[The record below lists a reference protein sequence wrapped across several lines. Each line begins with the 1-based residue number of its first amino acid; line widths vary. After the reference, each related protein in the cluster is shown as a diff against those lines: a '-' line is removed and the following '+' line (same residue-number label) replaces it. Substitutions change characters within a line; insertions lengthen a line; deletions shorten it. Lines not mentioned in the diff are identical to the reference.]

1 MPTSYYFLLTQGEL
15 MKTFSNNTQA
25 HKHPQ
30 HARGGGG
37 YIISLNAS
45 TEFIHSHTD
54 STPCHTDLA
63 LSHTDSLSCHTD
75 LERSERE
82 VSSSQIQ
89 NTFSTTS
96 AKRKRFIP
104 STLPLAQKESVAS
117 LETATAVS
125 FCNQGESL
133 AISASSIKSAGDTT
147 APFESDFMHHE
158 AGESRNERKAC
169 NIDSM
174 DCHATAAAVSRNDS
188 KATTANTTTKKLV
201 LSISLVLAAAL
212 ELAAQNSNMFSG
224 CQSNQMGYRHN
235 SGGAVCAIPSRTIF
249 HDNRNYDGTSY
260 FWVNREAAGKA
271 VLQVSNTY
279 VNNLQVKLSH
289 TGSSDWADVYLSN
302 TRYTGNTLIKSGGDN
317 GEVKGNIE
325 FKVTG
330 GSNNRIDN
338 ITHEAKR
345 LNLKGESQGLTVGT
359 LTQTTTG
366 DSQIFNNT
374 TVHTLDLQQG
384 KSYQRGGTIDNL
396 IINGGEFHQ
405 GAKDNIT
412 AAENEGTINNL
423 ILTKGTFKHYKGTIK
438 NITLTAP
445 EPTAQTA
452 SLSSTQSSEG
462 SQGSDSSTTTS
473 PFTFEKN
480 VSYNSG
486 SNITNRG
493 YNGLIQSVTQQDGKN
508 TATLSNGT
516 TIEATLTNS
525 DPTNRTKGLTINNE
539 TGDLTNSGNLTELN
553 ITQGTNGQTVQAYST
568 QSKSITNTA
577 GAKITTLTL
586 FDGYTT
592 INNYGTITTITH
604 NQSGGQARAAQTLAV
619 LTTPIIINNGEG
631 GYISSYDA
639 RNNAKINN
647 SGRIGT
653 LTLKEDNNNITNN
666 PKYDKDG
673 KLINGIIDKLVMT
686 GGTNSINTLDGV
698 AYNPNNGM
706 STLDLQGGTLAVDT
720 LSVGLNGNVAKH
732 RIDLSS
738 GNGTKNGKLSVKNIE
753 VAYVDGNFNPT
764 RHINTDLKDYVSS
777 GTTVT
782 NQLDTNTPITFRSS
796 EQLQNLGITFNAD
809 GTPLFKVEDSIAADM
824 TSLLIR
830 QSMRRKMLID
840 TYLAEQSRRS
850 LKNKERRTKQRIE
863 ANVLAQSKEQYEK
876 DLAAYKQDKAK
887 WDKLANS
894 KENKALIA
902 QYEKEYK
909 AYEKAFKQYEK
920 DKAKWEKLSDKD
932 KAKLADKSK
941 APIAPIEPKAPT
953 KPTAKEGDKDYK
965 QVMADFDKAQKEH
978 KKALSQYQKAL
989 KQYEKDK
996 AKWEKL
1002 SDKDKAKL
1010 AKSGKQAP
1018 IAPKEPTQPAIL
1030 AQEPI
1035 MPIAPELH
1043 SSLESLYADAYG
1055 IKGDFFIRAFGGMGE
1070 HRLNDGTQTN
1080 SWSAGTLLGAN
1091 WNLKFGNSQG
1101 NIGFYGGYEYLHNGY
1116 KRVDI
1121 NAQGN
1126 TGFVGLRFSHLFAQ
1140 TKLAGFYYVADVNGG
1155 YSDFMIAQTYVGMP
1169 YSARLGNINIGASM
1183 RLGSALY
1190 LNKGKSILFPSLGV
1204 GFEGGNIG
1212 EFELKTT
1219 AKENQLRSGGL
1230 SRSYAVA
1237 YAQAN
1242 LNYYQEYGKR
1252 FSTTLGGGFRY
1263 LLNNE
1268 VEIAPT
1274 VNGIVFNAN
1283 QQTGKIA
1290 SVELA
1295 PFFYQGT
1302 FMVNYHTDNAGNF
1315 SVGYVAVGG
1324 LLGITHNASM
1334 RWHYF
1339 F

>member
-1 MPTSYYFLLTQGEL
+1 MDIITPQD
-15 MKTFSNNTQA
+15 NNAKGIDT
-25 HKHPQ
+25 
-30 HARGGGG
+30 
-37 YIISLNAS
+37 LN
-45 TEFIHSHTD
+45 H
-54 STPCHTDLA
+54 
-63 LSHTDSLSCHTD
+63 
-75 LERSERE
+75 
-82 VSSSQIQ
+82 
-89 NTFSTTS
+89 
-96 AKRKRFIP
+96 
-104 STLPLAQKESVAS
+104 
-117 LETATAVS
+117 
-125 FCNQGESL
+125 
-133 AISASSIKSAGDTT
+133 
-147 APFESDFMHHE
+147 
-158 AGESRNERKAC
+158 
-169 NIDSM
+169 
-174 DCHATAAAVSRNDS
+174 
-188 KATTANTTTKKLV
+188 
-201 LSISLVLAAAL
+201 
-212 ELAAQNSNMFSG
+212 
-224 CQSNQMGYRHN
+224 QS
-235 SGGAVCAIPSRTIF
+235 
-249 HDNRNYDGTSY
+249 
-260 FWVNREAAGKA
+260 
-271 VLQVSNTY
+271 
-279 VNNLQVKLSH
+279 
-289 TGSSDWADVYLSN
+289 
-302 TRYTGNTLIKSGGDN
+302 
-317 GEVKGNIE
+317 
-325 FKVTG
+325 
-330 GSNNRIDN
+330 
-338 ITHEAKR
+338 KR
-345 LNLKGESQGLTVGT
+345 LNLRTTGSNST
-359 LTQTTTG
+359 LT
-366 DSQIFNNT
+366 INT
-374 TVHTLDLQQG
+374 LNQ
-384 KSYQRGGTIDNL
+384 DNGS
-396 IINGGEFHQ
+396 INGGSSSSGSTNSGDTQIFK
-405 GAKDNIT
+405 GATVNNFNLQSGKAYQFDGTVGNLNIT
-412 AAENEGTINNL
+412 GGEYYQGINDVNSAVPDTSPGNGNQNFGT
-423 ILTKGTFKHYKGTIK
+423 GGTIK
-438 NITLTAP
+438 NLILAGGTFKYYKGQVENITLVAP
-445 EPTAQTA
+445 QTAQAATQA
-452 SLSSTQSSEG
+452 SVSSTQSSEG
-462 SQGSDSSTTTS
+462 SQSSESSTTTPSLFGKGS
-473 PFTFEKN
+473 PN
-480 VSYNSG
+480 GNG
-486 SNITNRG
+486 STPTNA
-493 YNGLIQSVTQQDGKN
+493 YNGLIQSVTQQGGKN

-525 DPTNRTKGLTINNE
+525 DQNNRTKGLTINNE
-539 TGDLTNSGNLTELN
+539 TGDLTNSGNLTALN
-553 ITQGTNGQTVQAYST
+553 ITQSTNGTTQAYST
-568 QSKSITNTA
+568 QESKSITNTA
-577 GAKITTLTL
+577 GASITTLTL

-604 NQSGGQARAAQTLAV
+604 NQSGVQNRAAQTLAA

-639 RNNAKINN
+639 KDNAQIINN
-647 SGRIGT
+647 GKIGT
-653 LTLKEDNNNITNN
+653 LTLKQDSNNITNN
-666 PKYDKDG
+666 PKYDENG
-673 KLINGIIDKLVMT
+673 KLINGIIENLVMT
-686 GGTNSINTLDGV
+686 GGSNSINTLDGV
-698 AYNPNNGM
+698 AYNANTGM

-738 GNGTKNGKLSVKNIE
+738 TSSNKNGTLSVKNIE
-753 VAYVDGNFNPT
+753 VAYVDGYFNPT
-764 RHINTDLKDYVSS
+764 KHINTDLKDYVNN
-777 GTTVT
+777 GTTAT
-782 NQLDTNTPITFRSS
+782 NQLDTQSPITFRSS

-989 KQYEKDK
+989 KQYQKDK
-996 AKWEKL
+996 AKWEKENQ
-1002 SDKDKAKL
+1002 
-1010 AKSGKQAP
+1010 KSAQDSKERVGTQAP

>member
-1 MPTSYYFLLTQGEL
+1 M
-15 MKTFSNNTQA
+15 
-25 HKHPQ
+25 
-30 HARGGGG
+30 
-37 YIISLNAS
+37 
-45 TEFIHSHTD
+45 
-54 STPCHTDLA
+54 
-63 LSHTDSLSCHTD
+63 
-75 LERSERE
+75 
-82 VSSSQIQ
+82 
-89 NTFSTTS
+89 
-96 AKRKRFIP
+96 
-104 STLPLAQKESVAS
+104 
-117 LETATAVS
+117 
-125 FCNQGESL
+125 
-133 AISASSIKSAGDTT
+133 
-147 APFESDFMHHE
+147 
-158 AGESRNERKAC
+158 
-169 NIDSM
+169 
-174 DCHATAAAVSRNDS
+174 
-188 KATTANTTTKKLV
+188 
-201 LSISLVLAAAL
+201 
-212 ELAAQNSNMFSG
+212 SG
-224 CQSNQMGYRHN
+224 CANNQMGFKHN
-235 SGGAVCAIPSRTIF
+235 NGATCLLPANHLFTGSGNWNNI
-249 HDNRNYDGTSY
+249 Y
-260 FWVNREAAGKA
+260 FWVNREAVGSAW
-271 VLQVSNTY
+271 LQ
-279 VNNLQVKLSH
+279 
-289 TGSSDWADVYLSN
+289 LSN
-302 TRYTGNTLIKSGGDN
+302 GSINTL
-317 GEVKGNIE
+317 EVKVSHEQWAELHLNSINYKNIAIKNGDE
-325 FKVTG
+325 NGDAKGKIEIKVTG
-330 GSNNRIDN
+330 GTNNRIDN

-359 LTQTTTG
+359 LTQTTKG

-445 EPTAQTA
+445 EPTVQAA
-452 SLSSTQSSEG
+452 SLSTTQSSEG
-462 SQGSDSSTTTS
+462 TQSSANTQSSGQSNESSTTTTS
-473 PFTFEKN
+473 PFTFQTN

-486 SNITNRG
+486 SNTTNNG

-525 DPTNRTKGLTINNE
+525 DQNNRTKGLTINNE
-539 TGDLTNSGNLTELN
+539 TGDLTNSGNLTVLN
-553 ITQGTNGQTVQAYST
+553 ITQGSNGQTAQAYST
-568 QSKSITNTA
+568 QESKSITNTA
-577 GAKITTLTL
+577 GASITTLTL

-604 NQSGGQARAAQTLAV
+604 NQSGVQNRAAQTLAA

-631 GYISSYDA
+631 GYISEYDA

-653 LTLKEDNNNITNN
+653 LTLKEDSNNITNN
-666 PKYDKDG
+666 PKYDGNG
-673 KLINGIIDKLVMT
+673 KLINGIIEKLIMT
-686 GGTNSINTLDGV
+686 GGSNSINTLDGV
-698 AYNPNNGM
+698 AYNANTGM
-706 STLDLQGGTLAVDT
+706 SALDLQGGTLAVDT

-732 RIDLSS
+732 RIDLS
-738 GNGTKNGKLSVKNIE
+738 NGSSAKNGKLSVKNIE
-753 VAYVDGNFNPT
+753 VAYVDGYFNPT
-764 RHINTDLKDYVSS
+764 RTINTDLKDYVNN
-777 GTTVT
+777 GTSVT
-782 NQLDTNTPITFRSS
+782 AQLDTSSATTFRSS

-887 WDKLANS
+887 WDKLASS

-989 KQYEKDK
+989 KQYQKDK
-996 AKWEKL
+996 AKWEKENQ
-1002 SDKDKAKL
+1002 
-1010 AKSGKQAP
+1010 KSAQDSKERVGTQAP
-1018 IAPKEPTQPAIL
+1018 IAPKEPTQPTIL

>member
-1 MPTSYYFLLTQGEL
+1 M
-15 MKTFSNNTQA
+15 
-25 HKHPQ
+25 
-30 HARGGGG
+30 
-37 YIISLNAS
+37 
-45 TEFIHSHTD
+45 
-54 STPCHTDLA
+54 
-63 LSHTDSLSCHTD
+63 
-75 LERSERE
+75 
-82 VSSSQIQ
+82 
-89 NTFSTTS
+89 
-96 AKRKRFIP
+96 
-104 STLPLAQKESVAS
+104 
-117 LETATAVS
+117 
-125 FCNQGESL
+125 
-133 AISASSIKSAGDTT
+133 
-147 APFESDFMHHE
+147 
-158 AGESRNERKAC
+158 
-169 NIDSM
+169 
-174 DCHATAAAVSRNDS
+174 
-188 KATTANTTTKKLV
+188 
-201 LSISLVLAAAL
+201 
-212 ELAAQNSNMFSG
+212 SG
-224 CQSNQMGYRHN
+224 CAANQMGYGQNGMGPTCVSPVTHEFRG
-235 SGGAVCAIPSRTIF
+235 SGYRGNMSWW
-249 HDNRNYDGTSY
+249 S
-260 FWVNREAAGKA
+260 NREVAGKPE
-271 VLQVSNTY
+271 LHLFNGRGSS
-279 VNNLQVKLSH
+279 LQVKMSH
-289 TGSSDWADVYLSN
+289 TSNGGWADATLNN
-302 TRYTGNTLIKSGGDN
+302 TQYGDVTIKNGSDN
-317 GEVKGNIE
+317 GEPKGNIE

-330 GSNNRIDN
+330 GTNNRIDN
-338 ITHEAKR
+338 ITHEARR
-345 LNLKGESQGLTVGT
+345 LNLKGGSSEQLTVGT

-374 TVHTLDLQQG
+374 TVHTLDLKQG

-445 EPTAQTA
+445 EPTVQAA
-452 SLSSTQSSEG
+452 SVSSTQSSES
-462 SQGSDSSTTTS
+462 SQSSDSPTTTTP
-473 PFTFEKN
+473 PFTFQTN
-480 VSYNSG
+480 VSYTGNG
-486 SNITNRG
+486 NTTTNNG
-493 YNGLIQSVTQQDGKN
+493 YSGLIQSVTQQDGKN

-539 TGDLTNSGNLTELN
+539 TGDLTNSGNLTALN
-553 ITQGTNGQTVQAYST
+553 ITQSPSTQATYST
-568 QSKSITNTA
+568 QESKSITNTA
-577 GAKITTLTL
+577 GANITTLTL

-604 NQSGGQARAAQTLAV
+604 NQSGAAQSRSAAQTLAA

-631 GYISSYDA
+631 GYISEYDA

-666 PKYDKDG
+666 PKYDENG
-673 KLINGIIDKLVMT
+673 KLINGIIDKLVMS
-686 GGTNSINTLDGV
+686 GGNNSINTLDGV
-698 AYNPNNGM
+698 AYDANTGM

-738 GNGTKNGKLSVKNIE
+738 SGKGTLSVKNIE

-764 RHINTDLKDYVSS
+764 KHINTDLKSYVNN
-777 GTTVT
+777 GDKVT
-782 NQLDTNTPITFRSS
+782 SQLDTNTPTTFRSS

-989 KQYEKDK
+989 KQYQKDK
-996 AKWEKL
+996 AKWEKENQ
-1002 SDKDKAKL
+1002 
-1010 AKSGKQAP
+1010 KSAQDSKERVGTQAP

-1055 IKGDFFIRAFGGMGE
+1055 VKGDFFIRAFGGMGE

-1290 SVELA
+1290 SVKLA

>member
-1 MPTSYYFLLTQGEL
+1 
-15 MKTFSNNTQA
+15 
-25 HKHPQ
+25 
-30 HARGGGG
+30 
-37 YIISLNAS
+37 
-45 TEFIHSHTD
+45 
-54 STPCHTDLA
+54 
-63 LSHTDSLSCHTD
+63 
-75 LERSERE
+75 
-82 VSSSQIQ
+82 
-89 NTFSTTS
+89 
-96 AKRKRFIP
+96 
-104 STLPLAQKESVAS
+104 
-117 LETATAVS
+117 
-125 FCNQGESL
+125 
-133 AISASSIKSAGDTT
+133 
-147 APFESDFMHHE
+147 MHHE

-188 KATTANTTTKKLV
+188 ISNAYTSPTHNDSKATTTKSTTKKLV

-212 ELAAQNSNMFSG
+212 ELAANSSR
-224 CQSNQMGYRHN
+224 C
-235 SGGAVCAIPSRTIF
+235 GGV
-249 HDNRNYDGTSY
+249 
-260 FWVNREAAGKA
+260 WVNWASSLSWMNIDACYTYAGANISSGPYSHQEMTLDNITNKRGA
-271 VLQVSNTY
+271 LTINARSQVSND
-279 VNNLQVKLSH
+279 NPNQHPWLN
-289 TGSSDWADVYLSN
+289 VYLKQS
-302 TRYTGNTLIKSGGDN
+302 GSLDTLNISGKFKS
-317 GEVKGNIE
+317 ELKSFAEPHTVQ
-325 FKVTG
+325 
-330 GSNNRIDN
+330 S
-338 ITHEAKR
+338 ITHRATR
-345 LNLKGESQGLTVGT
+345 LNLRVDNGTNGESSSNT
-359 LTQTTTG
+359 LT
-366 DSQIFNNT
+366 INT
-374 TVHTLDLQQG
+374 LNQ
-384 KSYQRGGTIDNL
+384 DNGS
-396 IINGGEFHQ
+396 INGGSSSSGSTNSGDTQIFKGVTVNNFNLQSGKAYQFDGTVGNLTITGGEYYQ
-405 GAKDNIT
+405 GINDANNAVPDSSTSNQ
-412 AAENEGTINNL
+412 NFGT
-423 ILTKGTFKHYKGTIK
+423 GGTIK
-438 NITLTAP
+438 NLILAGGTFKYYKGQVENITLV
-445 EPTAQTA
+445 AQTTQAA
-452 SLSSTQSSEG
+452 SVSSTQSSEG
-462 SQGSDSSTTTS
+462 SQSSESSTTAPSLFGKGS
-473 PFTFEKN
+473 PN
-480 VSYNSG
+480 GNG
-486 SNITNRG
+486 STPTNA
-493 YNGLIQSVTQQDGKN
+493 YSGLIQSVTQQGGKN

-539 TGDLTNSGNLTELN
+539 TGDLTNSGNLTALN
-553 ITQGTNGQTVQAYST
+553 ITQSPSTQATYST
-568 QSKSITNTA
+568 QESKSITNTA
-577 GAKITTLTL
+577 GANITTLTL

-604 NQSGGQARAAQTLAV
+604 NQSGAAQSRSAAQTLAA

-631 GYISSYDA
+631 GYISEYDA

-666 PKYDKDG
+666 PKYDENG

-686 GGTNSINTLDGV
+686 GGSNSINTLDGV
-698 AYNPNNGM
+698 AYNANTGM
-706 STLDLQGGTLAVDT
+706 SALDLQGGTLAVDT

-738 GNGTKNGKLSVKNIE
+738 SSSAKGGKLSVKNIE

-764 RHINTDLKDYVSS
+764 KHINTDLKSYVNN
-777 GTTVT
+777 GDKVT
-782 NQLDTNTPITFRSS
+782 SQLDTNTPTTFRSS

-989 KQYEKDK
+989 KQYQKDK
-996 AKWEKL
+996 AKWEKENQ
-1002 SDKDKAKL
+1002 
-1010 AKSGKQAP
+1010 KSAQDSKERVGTQAP

-1055 IKGDFFIRAFGGMGE
+1055 VKGDFFIRAFGGMGE

-1290 SVELA
+1290 SVKLA

>member
-1 MPTSYYFLLTQGEL
+1 MKSAWQSTNPTQTKSTRL
-15 MKTFSNNTQA
+15 
-25 HKHPQ
+25 
-30 HARGGGG
+30 
-37 YIISLNAS
+37 SLAC
-45 TEFIHSHTD
+45 F
-54 STPCHTDLA
+54 LA
-63 LSHTDSLSCHTD
+63 LSSL
-75 LERSERE
+75 
-82 VSSSQIQ
+82 
-89 NTFSTTS
+89 
-96 AKRKRFIP
+96 
-104 STLPLAQKESVAS
+104 LPLA
-117 LETATAVS
+117 
-125 FCNQGESL
+125 
-133 AISASSIKSAGDTT
+133 
-147 APFESDFMHHE
+147 P
-158 AGESRNERKAC
+158 
-169 NIDSM
+169 
-174 DCHATAAAVSRNDS
+174 
-188 KATTANTTTKKLV
+188 
-201 LSISLVLAAAL
+201 
-212 ELAAQNSNMFSG
+212 
-224 CQSNQMGYRHN
+224 
-235 SGGAVCAIPSRTIF
+235 
-249 HDNRNYDGTSY
+249 
-260 FWVNREAAGKA
+260 
-271 VLQVSNTY
+271 LQVSANSANNQW
-279 VNNLQVKLSH
+279 VNLSGTTNLEVGIKYPPNNQFKGTNLSTPYCIH
-289 TGSSDWADVYLSN
+289 V
-302 TRYTGNTLIKSGGDN
+302 GNQCQPVRQPN
-317 GEVKGNIE
+317 
-325 FKVTG
+325 TG
-330 GSNNRIDN
+330 GYADWTNINIKNRTQAKIILYLGGETNIKDFKLKTENGSDGSGDVWVDMRLIEGTRLGSFTLLNNTKMDIITPQDNNARGIDTLN
-338 ITHEAKR
+338 HQSKR
-345 LNLKGESQGLTVGT
+345 LNLRTQGSNSTLTINTLNQDNGNISNGGSGSNGSSTTNSGDTQIFKGATVNNFNLQSGKAYQFDGTVG
-359 LTQTTTG
+359 
-366 DSQIFNNT
+366 
-374 TVHTLDLQQG
+374 
-384 KSYQRGGTIDNL
+384 NL
-396 IINGGEFHQ
+396 NITGGEYYQ
-405 GAKDNIT
+405 GINDANNAVPDSSTSNQ
-412 AAENEGTINNL
+412 NFGT
-423 ILTKGTFKHYKGTIK
+423 GGTIK
-438 NITLTAP
+438 NLILAGGTFKYYKGQVENITLV
-445 EPTAQTA
+445 AQTTQAA
-452 SLSSTQSSEG
+452 SVSSTQSSE
-462 SQGSDSSTTTS
+462 SSTTTPSLFGKGS
-473 PFTFEKN
+473 P
-480 VSYNSG
+480 
-486 SNITNRG
+486 SNANGTGPTNA
-493 YNGLIQSVTQQDGKN
+493 YNGLIQSVTQQGGKN

-553 ITQGTNGQTVQAYST
+553 ITQSTNGTTQATYST
-568 QSKSITNTA
+568 QESKSITNTA

-647 SGRIGT
+647 SGKIGT
-653 LTLKEDNNNITNN
+653 LTLKENNNNITNN
-666 PKYDKDG
+666 PKYDENG
-673 KLINGIIDKLVMT
+673 KLINGIIENLVMT
-686 GGTNSINTLDGV
+686 GGSNSINTLDGV
-698 AYNPNNGM
+698 AYNANTGM

-738 GNGTKNGKLSVKNIE
+738 SNGTKNGKLSVKNIE

-764 RHINTDLKDYVSS
+764 KHINTDLKSYVNNGASVSS
-777 GTTVT
+777 
-782 NQLDTNTPITFRSS
+782 QLENTPITFRSS

-989 KQYEKDK
+989 KQYQKDK
-996 AKWEKL
+996 AKWEKENQ
-1002 SDKDKAKL
+1002 
-1010 AKSGKQAP
+1010 KSAQDSKERVGTQAP

>member
-1 MPTSYYFLLTQGEL
+1 
-15 MKTFSNNTQA
+15 
-25 HKHPQ
+25 
-30 HARGGGG
+30 
-37 YIISLNAS
+37 
-45 TEFIHSHTD
+45 
-54 STPCHTDLA
+54 
-63 LSHTDSLSCHTD
+63 
-75 LERSERE
+75 
-82 VSSSQIQ
+82 
-89 NTFSTTS
+89 
-96 AKRKRFIP
+96 
-104 STLPLAQKESVAS
+104 
-117 LETATAVS
+117 
-125 FCNQGESL
+125 
-133 AISASSIKSAGDTT
+133 
-147 APFESDFMHHE
+147 
-158 AGESRNERKAC
+158 
-169 NIDSM
+169 
-174 DCHATAAAVSRNDS
+174 
-188 KATTANTTTKKLV
+188 
-201 LSISLVLAAAL
+201 
-212 ELAAQNSNMFSG
+212 
-224 CQSNQMGYRHN
+224 MGFKHN
-235 SGGAVCAIPSRTIF
+235 SGVPTCVILQ
-249 HDNRNYDGTSY
+249 NYEFQSGSGNWGNSH

-271 VLQVSNTY
+271 VLRVSNGS
-279 VNNLQVKLSH
+279 VNDLQVKISH
-289 TGSSDWADVYLSN
+289 TGWADVYLNN
-302 TRYTGNTLIKSGGDN
+302 TQYGNVTIKNGSDN

-412 AAENEGTINNL
+412 AAEQEGTINNL

-445 EPTAQTA
+445 EPTVQA
-452 SLSSTQSSEG
+452 SLSTAQSNEGTQSSEQ
-462 SQGSDSSTTTS
+462 SSNQGSDSSTTTTP
-473 PFTFEKN
+473 PFTFQTN
-480 VSYNSG
+480 VSYTGNG
-486 SNITNRG
+486 TTTNNG
-493 YNGLIQSVTQQDGKN
+493 YNGLIQSVTQQNGKN

-525 DPTNRTKGLTINNE
+525 DQNNRTKGLTINNQ
-539 TGDLTNSGNLTELN
+539 TGDLTNSGNLTALN
-553 ITQGTNGQTVQAYST
+553 ITQSSNGQTQAYST
-568 QSKSITNTA
+568 QESKSITNTA
-577 GAKITTLTL
+577 GASITTLTL

-604 NQSGGQARAAQTLAV
+604 NQSGTQSRSAAQTLAT

-631 GYISSYDA
+631 GYISSYEVKD
-639 RNNAKINN
+639 NAQIINN
-647 SGRIGT
+647 GKIGT

-666 PKYDKDG
+666 PKYDENG
-673 KLINGIIDKLVMT
+673 KLINGIIEKLVMT
-686 GGTNSINTLDGV
+686 GGSNSINTLDGV
-698 AYNPNNGM
+698 AYNANTGM

-738 GNGTKNGKLSVKNIE
+738 SSNNKNGKLSVKNIE
-753 VAYVDGNFNPT
+753 VAYVDGYFNPT
-764 RHINTDLKDYVSS
+764 RTINTDLKSYVNN
-777 GTTVT
+777 GTSVT
-782 NQLDTNTPITFRSS
+782 NQLDTNTPTTFRSS

-989 KQYEKDK
+989 KQYQKDK
-996 AKWEKL
+996 AKWEKENQ
-1002 SDKDKAKL
+1002 
-1010 AKSGKQAP
+1010 KSAQDSKERVGTQAP

-1219 AKENQLRSGGL
+1219 AKANQLRSGGL

>member
-1 MPTSYYFLLTQGEL
+1 MDL
-15 MKTFSNNTQA
+15 MVV
-25 HKHPQ
+25 
-30 HARGGGG
+30 
-37 YIISLNAS
+37 
-45 TEFIHSHTD
+45 
-54 STPCHTDLA
+54 A
-63 LSHTDSLSCHTD
+63 LVH
-75 LERSERE
+75 
-82 VSSSQIQ
+82 Q
-89 NTFSTTS
+89 
-96 AKRKRFIP
+96 
-104 STLPLAQKESVAS
+104 
-117 LETATAVS
+117 
-125 FCNQGESL
+125 
-133 AISASSIKSAGDTT
+133 
-147 APFESDFMHHE
+147 
-158 AGESRNERKAC
+158 
-169 NIDSM
+169 
-174 DCHATAAAVSRNDS
+174 
-188 KATTANTTTKKLV
+188 
-201 LSISLVLAAAL
+201 
-212 ELAAQNSNMFSG
+212 
-224 CQSNQMGYRHN
+224 
-235 SGGAVCAIPSRTIF
+235 
-249 HDNRNYDGTSY
+249 
-260 FWVNREAAGKA
+260 VN
-271 VLQVSNTY
+271 
-279 VNNLQVKLSH
+279 
-289 TGSSDWADVYLSN
+289 
-302 TRYTGNTLIKSGGDN
+302 
-317 GEVKGNIE
+317 
-325 FKVTG
+325 
-330 GSNNRIDN
+330 
-338 ITHEAKR
+338 
-345 LNLKGESQGLTVGT
+345 
-359 LTQTTTG
+359 
-366 DSQIFNNT
+366 
-374 TVHTLDLQQG
+374 
-384 KSYQRGGTIDNL
+384 GGTITNANL
-396 IINGGEFHQ
+396 NGGSFTQ
-405 GAKDNIT
+405 YNGQIT
-412 AAENEGTINNL
+412 MLNLNSGTFTQQSGTIE
-423 ILTKGTFKHYKGTIK
+423 
-438 NITLTAP
+438 NITLTAA
-445 EPTAQTA
+445 PT
-452 SLSSTQSSEG
+452 SSTQAATLQASESSSGSG
-462 SQGSDSSTTTS
+462 SQTFSGSGSSDGQSSTTTDTIA
-473 PFTFEKN
+473 TFQKGT
-480 VSYNSG
+480 YANSNG
-486 SNITNRG
+486 GTNTGTYSGLVTQITKKADGTNTVIMGDKTITAQIKAGTSGGLRIDNQTG
-493 YNGLIQSVTQQDGKN
+493 ELHNESHLDTFSIELTPTGRSSLFATAIPTVIYNGEKGYI
-508 TATLSNGT
+508 SNY
-516 TIEATLTNS
+516 EVKDN
-525 DPTNRTKGLTINNE
+525 
-539 TGDLTNSGNLTELN
+539 
-553 ITQGTNGQTVQAYST
+553 
-568 QSKSITNTA
+568 
-577 GAKITTLTL
+577 
-586 FDGYTT
+586 
-592 INNYGTITTITH
+592 
-604 NQSGGQARAAQTLAV
+604 AQ
-619 LTTPIIINNGEG
+619 IINNG
-631 GYISSYDA
+631 
-639 RNNAKINN
+639 K
-647 SGRIGT
+647 IGT

-666 PKYDKDG
+666 PKYDENG
-673 KLINGIIDKLVMT
+673 KLINGIIENLVMT
-686 GGTNSINTLDGV
+686 GGSNSINTLDGV
-698 AYNPNNGM
+698 AYNANTGM

-738 GNGTKNGKLSVKNIE
+738 SSGNKNGTLSVKNIE

-764 RHINTDLKDYVSS
+764 KHINTDLKSYVNNGDS
-777 GTTVT
+777 VT
-782 NQLDTNTPITFRSS
+782 SQLDTSSATTFRSS

-887 WDKLANS
+887 WDKLASS

-989 KQYEKDK
+989 KQYQKDK

-1204 GFEGGNIG
+1204 GFEGANIG